1 MIANTKIYKN
11 FQTSIPKEVREAFD
25 INDDTIVEW
34 GITDDG
40 QPEVN
45 FRNKVKLDDII
56 GIVKTEEVT
65 NSVELK
71 NMSKYF
77 FDSSFI
83 IALALD
89 NDSNKSKALEL
100 TDLLSEE
107 CYIGDNVIE
116 EVVNVV
122 NLKGDANK
130 AETLYNFMMDNFK
143 IINEHEIPNY
153 NTKTIKVFKKFN
165 GKLSYTDSSMIVSV
179 LEHNIDYLV
188 TFDNEFKREERIT
201 VVGI

>member
-1 MIANTKIYKN
+1 
-11 FQTSIPKEVREAFD
+11 
-25 INDDTIVEW
+25 
-34 GITDDG
+34 
-40 QPEVN
+40 
-45 FRNKVKLDDII
+45 
-56 GIVKTEEVT
+56 
-65 NSVELK
+65 
-71 NMSKYF
+71 MSKYF

-107 CYIGDNVIE
+107 CYIGDNIIE

>member
-1 MIANTKIYKN
+1 
-11 FQTSIPKEVREAFD
+11 
-25 INDDTIVEW
+25 
-34 GITDDG
+34 
-40 QPEVN
+40 
-45 FRNKVKLDDII
+45 
-56 GIVKTEEVT
+56 
-65 NSVELK
+65 
-71 NMSKYF
+71 MSKYF

-130 AETLYNFMMDNFK
+130 AETLYNFMIDNFK

>member
-1 MIANTKIYKN
+1 
-11 FQTSIPKEVREAFD
+11 
-25 INDDTIVEW
+25 
-34 GITDDG
+34 
-40 QPEVN
+40 
-45 FRNKVKLDDII
+45 
-56 GIVKTEEVT
+56 
-65 NSVELK
+65 
-71 NMSKYF
+71 MSKYF

-130 AETLYNFMMDNFK
+130 AETLYYFMIDNFK

-165 GKLSYTDSSMIVSV
+165 GKLSYTDSSMIVTV
-179 LEHNIDYLV
+179 LEYNLDYLV
-188 TFDNEFKREERIT
+188 TFDNEFKREERINLI
-201 VVGI
+201 GI

>member
-1 MIANTKIYKN
+1 
-11 FQTSIPKEVREAFD
+11 
-25 INDDTIVEW
+25 
-34 GITDDG
+34 
-40 QPEVN
+40 
-45 FRNKVKLDDII
+45 
-56 GIVKTEEVT
+56 
-65 NSVELK
+65 
-71 NMSKYF
+71 MSKYF

-165 GKLSYTDSSMIVSV
+165 GKLSYTDSSMIVTV
-179 LEHNIDYLV
+179 LEYNIDFLV
-188 TFDNEFKREERIT
+188 TFDKEFKRGERIT

>member
-1 MIANTKIYKN
+1 
-11 FQTSIPKEVREAFD
+11 
-25 INDDTIVEW
+25 
-34 GITDDG
+34 
-40 QPEVN
+40 
-45 FRNKVKLDDII
+45 
-56 GIVKTEEVT
+56 
-65 NSVELK
+65 
-71 NMSKYF
+71 MSKYF

-122 NLKGDANK
+122 NLKGDSNK
-130 AETLYNFMMDNFK
+130 AETLYNFMIDNFK

-165 GKLSYTDSSMIVSV
+165 GKLSYTDSSMIVTV
-179 LEHNIDYLV
+179 LEYNIDYLV
-188 TFDNEFKREERIT
+188 TFDKQFGREERIN

>member
-1 MIANTKIYKN
+1 
-11 FQTSIPKEVREAFD
+11 
-25 INDDTIVEW
+25 
-34 GITDDG
+34 
-40 QPEVN
+40 
-45 FRNKVKLDDII
+45 
-56 GIVKTEEVT
+56 
-65 NSVELK
+65 
-71 NMSKYF
+71 MSKYF

-122 NLKGDANK
+122 NLKGDSNK
-130 AETLYNFMMDNFK
+130 AETLYNFMIDNFK

-165 GKLSYTDSSMIVSV
+165 GKLSYTDSSMIVTV
-179 LEHNIDYLV
+179 LEYNIDFLV
-188 TFDNEFKREERIT
+188 TFDNEFKREERIN
-201 VVGI
+201 VIGI

>member
-1 MIANTKIYKN
+1 
-11 FQTSIPKEVREAFD
+11 
-25 INDDTIVEW
+25 
-34 GITDDG
+34 
-40 QPEVN
+40 
-45 FRNKVKLDDII
+45 
-56 GIVKTEEVT
+56 
-65 NSVELK
+65 
-71 NMSKYF
+71 MSKYF

-89 NDSNKSKALEL
+89 NDSNKTKALEL
-100 TDLLSEE
+100 TDLLSGE

>member
-1 MIANTKIYKN
+1 
-11 FQTSIPKEVREAFD
+11 
-25 INDDTIVEW
+25 
-34 GITDDG
+34 
-40 QPEVN
+40 
-45 FRNKVKLDDII
+45 
-56 GIVKTEEVT
+56 
-65 NSVELK
+65 
-71 NMSKYF
+71 MSKYF

-122 NLKGDANK
+122 NLKGDAIK

-179 LEHNIDYLV
+179 LEYNLDYLV
-188 TFDNEFKREERIT
+188 TFDNEFKREERIN
-201 VVGI
+201 VIGI

>member
-1 MIANTKIYKN
+1 
-11 FQTSIPKEVREAFD
+11 
-25 INDDTIVEW
+25 
-34 GITDDG
+34 
-40 QPEVN
+40 
-45 FRNKVKLDDII
+45 
-56 GIVKTEEVT
+56 
-65 NSVELK
+65 
-71 NMSKYF
+71 MSKYF

-165 GKLSYTDSSMIVSV
+165 GKLSYTDSSMIVTV
-179 LEHNIDYLV
+179 IEYNIDFLV
-188 TFDNEFKREERIT
+188 TFDKQFKREERIT
-201 VVGI
+201 VLGI

>member
-1 MIANTKIYKN
+1 
-11 FQTSIPKEVREAFD
+11 
-25 INDDTIVEW
+25 
-34 GITDDG
+34 
-40 QPEVN
+40 
-45 FRNKVKLDDII
+45 
-56 GIVKTEEVT
+56 
-65 NSVELK
+65 
-71 NMSKYF
+71 MSKYF

-188 TFDNEFKREERIT
+188 TFDNEFKREERIA

>member
-1 MIANTKIYKN
+1 
-11 FQTSIPKEVREAFD
+11 
-25 INDDTIVEW
+25 
-34 GITDDG
+34 
-40 QPEVN
+40 
-45 FRNKVKLDDII
+45 
-56 GIVKTEEVT
+56 
-65 NSVELK
+65 
-71 NMSKYF
+71 MSKYF

>member
-1 MIANTKIYKN
+1 
-11 FQTSIPKEVREAFD
+11 
-25 INDDTIVEW
+25 
-34 GITDDG
+34 
-40 QPEVN
+40 
-45 FRNKVKLDDII
+45 
-56 GIVKTEEVT
+56 
-65 NSVELK
+65 
-71 NMSKYF
+71 MSKYF

-89 NDSNKSKALEL
+89 NDSNKSKALKL
-100 TDLLSEE
+100 TNLLSEE

-179 LEHNIDYLV
+179 IEYNIDFLV
-188 TFDNEFKREERIT
+188 TFDKQFKREERIT

>member
-1 MIANTKIYKN
+1 
-11 FQTSIPKEVREAFD
+11 
-25 INDDTIVEW
+25 
-34 GITDDG
+34 
-40 QPEVN
+40 
-45 FRNKVKLDDII
+45 
-56 GIVKTEEVT
+56 
-65 NSVELK
+65 
-71 NMSKYF
+71 MSKYF

-153 NTKTIKVFKKFN
+153 NTKTIKKFKKFN
-165 GKLSYTDSSMIVSV
+165 GKLSYTDSSMIVTV
-179 LEHNIDYLV
+179 LEYNIDFLV
-188 TFDNEFKREERIT
+188 TFDKQFKREERIN

>member
-1 MIANTKIYKN
+1 
-11 FQTSIPKEVREAFD
+11 
-25 INDDTIVEW
+25 
-34 GITDDG
+34 
-40 QPEVN
+40 
-45 FRNKVKLDDII
+45 
-56 GIVKTEEVT
+56 
-65 NSVELK
+65 
-71 NMSKYF
+71 MSKYF

-89 NDSNKSKALEL
+89 NDGNKSKALEL

-153 NTKTIKVFKKFN
+153 NTKTIKEFKKFN
-165 GKLSYTDSSMIVSV
+165 GKLSYTDSSMIVTV
-179 LEHNIDYLV
+179 LEYNIDFLV
-188 TFDNEFKREERIT
+188 TFDKQFKREERIT

>member
-1 MIANTKIYKN
+1 
-11 FQTSIPKEVREAFD
+11 
-25 INDDTIVEW
+25 
-34 GITDDG
+34 
-40 QPEVN
+40 
-45 FRNKVKLDDII
+45 
-56 GIVKTEEVT
+56 
-65 NSVELK
+65 
-71 NMSKYF
+71 MSKYF

-130 AETLYNFMMDNFK
+130 AKTLYNFMMDNFK

-165 GKLSYTDSSMIVSV
+165 GKLSYTDSSMVVTV
-179 LEHNIDYLV
+179 LEYNIDYLV
-188 TFDNEFKREERIT
+188 TFDKQFGREERIN

>member
-1 MIANTKIYKN
+1 
-11 FQTSIPKEVREAFD
+11 
-25 INDDTIVEW
+25 
-34 GITDDG
+34 
-40 QPEVN
+40 
-45 FRNKVKLDDII
+45 
-56 GIVKTEEVT
+56 
-65 NSVELK
+65 
-71 NMSKYF
+71 MSKYF

-89 NDSNKSKALEL
+89 NDSNKTKALEL
-100 TDLLSEE
+100 TDLLSGE

-188 TFDNEFKREERIT
+188 TFDNEFKREERIN
-201 VVGI
+201 VIGI

>member
-1 MIANTKIYKN
+1 
-11 FQTSIPKEVREAFD
+11 
-25 INDDTIVEW
+25 
-34 GITDDG
+34 
-40 QPEVN
+40 
-45 FRNKVKLDDII
+45 
-56 GIVKTEEVT
+56 
-65 NSVELK
+65 
-71 NMSKYF
+71 MSKYF

-130 AETLYNFMMDNFK
+130 AETLYNFIMDNFK

>member
-1 MIANTKIYKN
+1 
-11 FQTSIPKEVREAFD
+11 
-25 INDDTIVEW
+25 
-34 GITDDG
+34 
-40 QPEVN
+40 
-45 FRNKVKLDDII
+45 
-56 GIVKTEEVT
+56 
-65 NSVELK
+65 
-71 NMSKYF
+71 MSKYF

-179 LEHNIDYLV
+179 FEHNIDYLV
-188 TFDNEFKREERIT
+188 TFDNEFKREERIN
-201 VVGI
+201 VIGI

>member
-1 MIANTKIYKN
+1 
-11 FQTSIPKEVREAFD
+11 
-25 INDDTIVEW
+25 
-34 GITDDG
+34 
-40 QPEVN
+40 
-45 FRNKVKLDDII
+45 
-56 GIVKTEEVT
+56 
-65 NSVELK
+65 
-71 NMSKYF
+71 MSKYF

-179 LEHNIDYLV
+179 LEHNLDYLV
-188 TFDNEFKREERIT
+188 TFDNEFKREERIN
-201 VVGI
+201 VIGI

>member
-1 MIANTKIYKN
+1 
-11 FQTSIPKEVREAFD
+11 
-25 INDDTIVEW
+25 
-34 GITDDG
+34 
-40 QPEVN
+40 
-45 FRNKVKLDDII
+45 
-56 GIVKTEEVT
+56 
-65 NSVELK
+65 
-71 NMSKYF
+71 MSKYF

-201 VVGI
+201 VLGI

>member
-1 MIANTKIYKN
+1 
-11 FQTSIPKEVREAFD
+11 
-25 INDDTIVEW
+25 
-34 GITDDG
+34 
-40 QPEVN
+40 
-45 FRNKVKLDDII
+45 
-56 GIVKTEEVT
+56 
-65 NSVELK
+65 
-71 NMSKYF
+71 MSKYF

-165 GKLSYTDSSMIVSV
+165 GKLSYTDSSMIVTV
-179 LEHNIDYLV
+179 LEYNLDYLV
-188 TFDNEFKREERIT
+188 TFDKQFGREERIN

>member
-1 MIANTKIYKN
+1 
-11 FQTSIPKEVREAFD
+11 
-25 INDDTIVEW
+25 
-34 GITDDG
+34 
-40 QPEVN
+40 
-45 FRNKVKLDDII
+45 
-56 GIVKTEEVT
+56 
-65 NSVELK
+65 
-71 NMSKYF
+71 MSKYF

-165 GKLSYTDSSMIVSV
+165 GKLSYTDSSMIISV
-179 LEHNIDYLV
+179 LEYNLDYLV
-188 TFDNEFKREERIT
+188 TFDNEFKREERIN
-201 VVGI
+201 VIGI

>member
-1 MIANTKIYKN
+1 
-11 FQTSIPKEVREAFD
+11 
-25 INDDTIVEW
+25 
-34 GITDDG
+34 
-40 QPEVN
+40 
-45 FRNKVKLDDII
+45 
-56 GIVKTEEVT
+56 
-65 NSVELK
+65 
-71 NMSKYF
+71 MSKYF

-89 NDSNKSKALEL
+89 NDSNKTKALEL
-100 TDLLSEE
+100 TYLLSEE

-153 NTKTIKVFKKFN
+153 NTKTLKVFKKFN

-179 LEHNIDYLV
+179 LEYNIDYLV
-188 TFDNEFKREERIT
+188 TFDNEFKREERIN
-201 VVGI
+201 VIGI

>member
-1 MIANTKIYKN
+1 
-11 FQTSIPKEVREAFD
+11 
-25 INDDTIVEW
+25 
-34 GITDDG
+34 
-40 QPEVN
+40 
-45 FRNKVKLDDII
+45 
-56 GIVKTEEVT
+56 
-65 NSVELK
+65 
-71 NMSKYF
+71 MSKYF

-165 GKLSYTDSSMIVSV
+165 GKLSYTDSSMIVTV
-179 LEHNIDYLV
+179 LEYNIDYLV
-188 TFDNEFKREERIT
+188 TFDKQFGREERIN

>member
-1 MIANTKIYKN
+1 
-11 FQTSIPKEVREAFD
+11 
-25 INDDTIVEW
+25 
-34 GITDDG
+34 
-40 QPEVN
+40 
-45 FRNKVKLDDII
+45 
-56 GIVKTEEVT
+56 
-65 NSVELK
+65 
-71 NMSKYF
+71 MSKYF

-122 NLKGDANK
+122 NLKGDAIK

-188 TFDNEFKREERIT
+188 TFDNEFKREERIN
-201 VVGI
+201 VIGI

>member
-1 MIANTKIYKN
+1 
-11 FQTSIPKEVREAFD
+11 
-25 INDDTIVEW
+25 
-34 GITDDG
+34 
-40 QPEVN
+40 
-45 FRNKVKLDDII
+45 
-56 GIVKTEEVT
+56 
-65 NSVELK
+65 
-71 NMSKYF
+71 MSKYF

-130 AETLYNFMMDNFK
+130 AETLYNFMMDNLK

>member
-1 MIANTKIYKN
+1 
-11 FQTSIPKEVREAFD
+11 
-25 INDDTIVEW
+25 
-34 GITDDG
+34 
-40 QPEVN
+40 
-45 FRNKVKLDDII
+45 
-56 GIVKTEEVT
+56 
-65 NSVELK
+65 
-71 NMSKYF
+71 MSKYF

-179 LEHNIDYLV
+179 IEYNIDFLV
-188 TFDNEFKREERIT
+188 TFDKQFKREERIT
-201 VVGI
+201 VLGI

>member
-1 MIANTKIYKN
+1 
-11 FQTSIPKEVREAFD
+11 
-25 INDDTIVEW
+25 
-34 GITDDG
+34 
-40 QPEVN
+40 
-45 FRNKVKLDDII
+45 
-56 GIVKTEEVT
+56 
-65 NSVELK
+65 
-71 NMSKYF
+71 MSKYF

-83 IALALD
+83 IALVLD

-122 NLKGDANK
+122 NLKGDSNK
-130 AETLYNFMMDNFK
+130 AETLYNFMIDNFK

-165 GKLSYTDSSMIVSV
+165 GKLSYTDSSMIVTV
-179 LEHNIDYLV
+179 LEYNIDFLV
-188 TFDNEFKREERIT
+188 TFDNEFKREERIN
-201 VVGI
+201 VIGI

>member
-1 MIANTKIYKN
+1 
-11 FQTSIPKEVREAFD
+11 
-25 INDDTIVEW
+25 
-34 GITDDG
+34 
-40 QPEVN
+40 
-45 FRNKVKLDDII
+45 
-56 GIVKTEEVT
+56 
-65 NSVELK
+65 
-71 NMSKYF
+71 MSKYF

-179 LEHNIDYLV
+179 IEYNIDFLV
-188 TFDNEFKREERIT
+188 TFDKQFKREERIT

>member
-1 MIANTKIYKN
+1 
-11 FQTSIPKEVREAFD
+11 
-25 INDDTIVEW
+25 
-34 GITDDG
+34 
-40 QPEVN
+40 
-45 FRNKVKLDDII
+45 
-56 GIVKTEEVT
+56 
-65 NSVELK
+65 
-71 NMSKYF
+71 MSKYF

-188 TFDNEFKREERIT
+188 TFDNEFKREERIN
-201 VVGI
+201 VIGI

>member
-1 MIANTKIYKN
+1 
-11 FQTSIPKEVREAFD
+11 
-25 INDDTIVEW
+25 
-34 GITDDG
+34 
-40 QPEVN
+40 
-45 FRNKVKLDDII
+45 
-56 GIVKTEEVT
+56 
-65 NSVELK
+65 
-71 NMSKYF
+71 MSKYF

-165 GKLSYTDSSMIVSV
+165 GKLSYTDSSMIVTV
-179 LEHNIDYLV
+179 LEYNIDFLV
-188 TFDNEFKREERIT
+188 TFDKQFKREERIT

>member
-1 MIANTKIYKN
+1 
-11 FQTSIPKEVREAFD
+11 
-25 INDDTIVEW
+25 
-34 GITDDG
+34 
-40 QPEVN
+40 
-45 FRNKVKLDDII
+45 
-56 GIVKTEEVT
+56 
-65 NSVELK
+65 
-71 NMSKYF
+71 MSKYF

-116 EVVNVV
+116 EVVNIV

-201 VVGI
+201 VLGI

>member
-1 MIANTKIYKN
+1 
-11 FQTSIPKEVREAFD
+11 
-25 INDDTIVEW
+25 
-34 GITDDG
+34 
-40 QPEVN
+40 
-45 FRNKVKLDDII
+45 
-56 GIVKTEEVT
+56 
-65 NSVELK
+65 
-71 NMSKYF
+71 MSKYF

-165 GKLSYTDSSMIVSV
+165 GKLSYTDSSMIVTV
-179 LEHNIDYLV
+179 LEYNIDFLV
-188 TFDNEFKREERIT
+188 TFDKQFKREERIT
-201 VVGI
+201 VLGI

>member
-1 MIANTKIYKN
+1 
-11 FQTSIPKEVREAFD
+11 
-25 INDDTIVEW
+25 
-34 GITDDG
+34 
-40 QPEVN
+40 
-45 FRNKVKLDDII
+45 
-56 GIVKTEEVT
+56 
-65 NSVELK
+65 
-71 NMSKYF
+71 MSKYF

-89 NDSNKSKALEL
+89 NDSNKTKALEL

-179 LEHNIDYLV
+179 LEHNLDYLV
-188 TFDNEFKREERIT
+188 TFDNEFKREERIN
-201 VVGI
+201 VIGI